1 MQRQLYSG
9 SSEKTR
15 LMQERQLQG
24 ILRGREWKSVERLAI
39 EYFLCGRHMIIWK
52 ILRGRESSM
61 DRGSTGDTGG
71 GKRLIRRD
79 VLKGGIAV
87 VLAVCLLPGCAVRT
101 QKTEKANDLK
111 FVVLDKENV
120 PQEFKSLIEEKKDTP
135 FKMTY
140 ADQGKLYIAEGY
152 GSQPTSG
159 YSVEVEEVYE
169 TQDTVYIRINLLGP
183 EKGEEIKEKTT
194 FPYVVIQMEYIE
206 KDVRFD

>member
-1 MQRQLYSG
+1 
-9 SSEKTR
+9 
-15 LMQERQLQG
+15 
-24 ILRGREWKSVERLAI
+24 
-39 EYFLCGRHMIIWK
+39 
-52 ILRGRESSM
+52 M

-120 PQEFKSLIEEKKDTP
+120 PQEFKSLIEVKKDTP

-169 TQDTVYIRINLLGP
+169 TQDTVYIRTNLLGP